1 MGKITFVDNCLF
13 EGLVIH
19 KRFRPFKHSFKY
31 KITYFWFDIFKIK
44 NFFLFKLNK
53 ISLFSFFDKDHGP
66 IKEKRS
72 LLRYFKKE
80 LKKKSIND
88 VAFIKAMCLPRII
101 GYVFNPISVFVC
113 FNKKKKASAII
124 FEVSNTFRERHAYL
138 CRIKKGN
145 KNYFFINK
153 KLYVSPFFKVEG
165 NYKIKFSI
173 DRSLLHL
180 FIIYEIKNQKVFE
193 EQKKVNEIKKD
204 AELQNQKIFE
214 EQKNKRLKGTV
225 KWFNPNK
232 GYGFIKNCSKHKSNF
247 WYLYSSIKIVC

>member
-13 EGLVIH
+13 EGLVMH

-88 VAFIKAMCLPRII
+88 VVFIKAMCLPRII
-101 GYVFNPISVFVC
+101 GYAFNPISVFVC
-113 FNKKKKASAII
+113 FNTNKKASAII

-165 NYKIKFSI
+165 NYKIKFSV

-193 EQKKVNEIKKD
+193 ASFIGNFKDMTEFNLLKVFFLRTVQNIKVTFGIYIQALKLFVKG
-204 AELQNQKIFE
+204 AKYIKRPR
-214 EQKNKRLKGTV
+214 KNKN
-225 KWFNPNK
+225 FFS
-232 GYGFIKNCSKHKSNF
+232 FIK
-247 WYLYSSIKIVC
+247 